1 MSSFGLGIVLNFVD
15 NASSGMNNAT
25 NTFLNM
31 SNTIRGASTSTSTAI
46 QQVAQGTVL
55 NTLGTALT
63 NFGSNMVGAVGN
75 VLNNVKE
82 VGSDF
87 QLFNVTLQQIYG
99 SAEAAEEQVQKLM
112 DFSVK
117 SPFEVADTKD
127 LLVTLKSQ
135 GIEAFD
141 SIKGSISGAEQQT
154 LQWLSDLM
162 SFKPEVPMQRWKL
175 AFQNYIGS
183 GEQKMLRNLLDMGK
197 IDEILGHDISDT
209 VEGRMNDL
217 VEIVEKKNLTGL
229 TNAMFGT
236 MQQNLSNISDF
247 FTMFYKAIG
256 DAGVFDNLARITGA
270 VSKMFATFDNASG
283 KLPIL
288 ANIVADGF
296 NVLLQPLVAIT
307 DKAVEAVSAFLNF
320 AAVNPVV
327 GKLAIVLFGLASA
340 GVVALGWIMRL
351 SGSILMLSGAI
362 KLLGGFSKIFSTIG
376 TGFSILGGKMLTL
389 IPLAFLAYRAWKSN
403 FMGIRDRAS
412 ETFQKLGLIW
422 DYFKQGYFTDEQ
434 FDLAKK
440 LGVDKAVEQLSI
452 LKYYW
457 DYFKQ
462 GFSEGFTGA
471 FDKILSGIEKFVNKI
486 KELTGIDLNKII
498 EPIKNFFSN
507 MTAEGLEST
516 YKSIGK
522 VVGAIVAYGLVL
534 RPLLKLLGSFR
545 NSGGLLGPL
554 LGSGKNSNKG
564 GKGGTKQATTF
575 LDELRNLRGT
585 FMNIANLAVQLI
597 GLASILKVVD
607 SVLSSIKMSPGDL
620 AKFILVI
627 GELGLVGQ
635 ALNYLNSKITNVPLK
650 QTLNSVGNMALMIV
664 SLGLLAGIISALPSV
679 NVGKVTALSIAV
691 GMLALLGTALVQ
703 LTKQSFRFKTTT
715 LLTAIRN
722 MAIMISAFGIL
733 AGVISACPSVDVG
746 KVLAISVASVILG
759 AAGAG
764 LSYLASML
772 GGLSG
777 SASQMITGAV
787 AMASMISAFAIIAGV
802 ISACPTVD
810 VGKVAMISA
819 ASVVLGVAATALVG
833 LAAVCGLM
841 IGAAPLIVSGAV
853 AMGIAIAAFGTI
865 VAVISACPECD
876 VGKIMSL
883 SIAMVAIGVAATALV
898 GLSAVCGLIIG
909 AAPLI
914 LAGFVAMAAVIA
926 AFGTIVAVISACP
939 NCDVGKV
946 TSLSVAIVAIGAAA
960 TAVVGMS
967 AVCGML
973 AGIGVIIA
981 AGIVEMTTV
990 FSAFADFAQEIS
1002 GFSDIDT
1009 GKINNYASATTDIA
1023 AAATVISG
1031 ASALTGFI
1039 PVDKIKSGIEKISQV
1054 IQSMSTLAQ
1063 QISSYGTIDIGKINS
1078 YTQSIQSIGEIGDS
1092 LTKIVNKVGKLKTEK
1107 ITSGIEKIKQCFSA
1121 MQGIAVDNLP
1131 DIGSNISS
1139 FVSGIE
1145 PLMSMTTKGNAK
1157 NLGNFLDELS
1167 QGLKKLGSLKFDSKN
1182 IDLSKIA
1189 NELSNFA
1196 NTLSTSFSFDSSGIS
1211 NLISELQSFASI
1223 TKDISSNADS
1233 VKSSISG
1240 MSGSLSSFKSDVNG
1254 LKGTA
1259 DSLKSALSKIKDG
1272 LSDIETKA
1280 STHIEL
1286 NITDNASAV
1295 IKNVQDLLAN
1305 QAVGTITVSLTDNA
1319 SAGIS
1324 NIKSSLDNIPKTVTP
1339 VVNLTDKA
1347 KSKAVAIKDAIDNIT
1362 GKTVSISVYD
1372 RASSVISSIKAALNN
1387 IPSTKT
1393 ITVNV
1398 KQNGTI
1404 PRNATGTNYFEGGL
1418 THINEKGGE
1427 IVDLPRGTRIIPH
1440 DRSLNEALKEGIR
1453 MGARSVNKAFDNA
1466 KFVGSERSNVGG
1478 NTYDNRVVF
1487 SQGSIVI
1494 TTVGASQS
1502 EMEKAAE
1509 FIMKYIER
1517 KQKLRSLAVRS

>member
-1 MSSFGLGIVLNFVD
+1 MRSFGLGIVLNFVD

-25 NTFLNM
+25 NTFLSM
-31 SNTIRGASTSTSTAI
+31 SNTIRGASNSTNEAI

-63 NFGSNMVGAVGN
+63 NFGNNMVGAVGN
-75 VLNNVKE
+75 VLDNVKQ

-87 QLFNVTLQQIYG
+87 QLFKVTLQQIYG
-99 SAEAAEEQVQKLM
+99 TAEAAEEQITKLM

-141 SIKGSISGAEQQT
+141 SVKGSISGVEQQT

-162 SFKPEVPMQRWKL
+162 AFKPEVPMQRWKL

-183 GEQKMLRNLLDMGK
+183 GEQKMLRNVLDMGK
-197 IDEILGHDISDT
+197 IDEILGHDIGGT
-209 VEGRMNDL
+209 VEERMNDL
-217 VEIVEKKNLTGL
+217 IEIVEKKNLTGL

-236 MQQNLSNISDF
+236 MQQNLSNIADF

-256 DAGVFDNLARITGA
+256 DAGVFDNLARITGTA
-270 VSKMFATFDNASG
+270 SKLLSEFDNESG
-283 KLPIL
+283 KLPKIAEIFSDAFNMIL
-288 ANIVADGF
+288 
-296 NVLLQPLVAIT
+296 
-307 DKAVEAVSAFLNF
+307 E
-320 AAVNPVV
+320 PVV
-327 GKLAIVLFGLASA
+327 NLTEKLADLVGGFLDFAIANPTIAKLATVIFALVGAST
-340 GVVALGWIMRL
+340 VAVGWILRL

-362 KLLGGFSKIFSTIG
+362 KLLGGFSTIFSTLK
-376 TGFSILGGKMLTL
+376 TGFAILGGQMLSL
-389 IPLAFLAYRAWKSN
+389 VPLAFLAYRAWQTN
-403 FMGIRDRAS
+403 FRGIRDRTS

-434 FDLAKK
+434 YDLAEK
-440 LGVDKAVEQLSI
+440 LGVIKAVEQIAI

-457 DYFKQ
+457 DFFKQ
-462 GFSEGFTGA
+462 GFSEGFTGV
-471 FDKILSGIEKFVNKI
+471 FDSILKFADKI
-486 KELTGIDLNKII
+486 KELTGIDLSKFF
-498 EPIKNFFSN
+498 EPIKNFLSN
-507 MTAEGLEST
+507 MTAIGLEDT

-534 RPLLKLLGSFR
+534 RPILKMLKTFR
-545 NSGGLLGPL
+545 SNGGLLGPL
-554 LGSGKNSNKG
+554 LLGSGKNSDKG
-564 GKGGTKQATTF
+564 GKGGSKQATTF
-575 LDELRNLRGT
+575 LNELRNLRGT
-585 FMNIANLAVQLI
+585 FMGIANLAVQLI
-597 GLASILKVVD
+597 GLAGIIKVLD
-607 SVLSSIKMSPGDL
+607 TVLSTIKMSPGDL

-650 QTLNSVGNMALMIV
+650 QTIKAIGNMSLMII
-664 SLGLLAGIISALPSV
+664 SLGLLAGVISALPAV
-679 NVGKVTALSIAV
+679 NAGKVTALSISV

-722 MAIMISAFGIL
+722 MTIMISAFGVL
-733 AGVISACPSVDVG
+733 AGVISMCPMVDVG
-746 KVLAISVASVILG
+746 KVAAISVSAVILG

-764 LSYLASML
+764 LSYLASVL

-777 SASQMITGAV
+777 GASQMITGAI
-787 AMASMISAFAIIAGV
+787 AMAAMLSAFAIIAGV
-802 ISACPTVD
+802 ISACPEVD

-819 ASVVLGVAATALVG
+819 ASVILGVAAAALVG

-841 IGAAPLIVSGAV
+841 MSAVPLLVAGAE
-853 AMGIAIAAFGTI
+853 AMTIAIATFGII

-876 VGKIMSL
+876 IGKVTSL
-883 SIAMVAIGVAATALV
+883 SIAVVIVGVAATALV
-898 GLSAVCGLIIG
+898 GLSAVCGLMIG

-914 LAGFVAMAAVIA
+914 VAGFVAMVSVIA
-926 AFGTIVAVISACP
+926 AFGILVAIISACP
-939 NCDVGKV
+939 ECDLGKV
-946 TSLSVAIVAIGAAA
+946 TSLSLAIVVVGAAA
-960 TAVVGMS
+960 TAVVGMT
-967 AVCGML
+967 AVCGLL
-973 AGIGVIIA
+973 AGVGVLIA
-981 AGIVEMTTV
+981 AGIAEMIIV
-990 FSAFADFAQEIS
+990 YSAFADFAQQIS
-1002 GFSDIDT
+1002 GFPDIDT
-1009 GKINNYASATTDIA
+1009 GKINNYSSATTDIA
-1023 AAATVISG
+1023 AAATIISG
-1031 ASALTGFI
+1031 ATALTGFI
-1039 PVDKIKSGIEKISQV
+1039 PADKIKSGIEKISQV
-1054 IQSMSTLAQ
+1054 IQSMSELAQ
-1063 QISSYGTIDIGKINS
+1063 QISGYGMIDVGKITS
-1078 YTQSIQSIGEIGDS
+1078 YTQSIHSIGEIGES

-1107 ITSGIEKIKQCFSA
+1107 ITSGIEKIKTCFSA

-1139 FVSGIE
+1139 FANGIE
-1145 PLMSMTTKGNAK
+1145 PLLNISSKGNAS
-1157 NLGNFLDELS
+1157 NLGSFLDKLS
-1167 QGLKKLGSLKFDSKN
+1167 DGLNKLGKLKFDDKN
-1182 IDLSKIA
+1182 INLSKIA
-1189 NELSNFA
+1189 TELGNFA
-1196 NTLSTSFSFDSSGIS
+1196 DTLSTSFSFDTSGIT
-1211 NLISELQSFASI
+1211 NLINDLQSFANVA
-1223 TKDISSNADS
+1223 KDITTNADS

-1240 MSGSLSSFKSDVNG
+1240 MSDGLNSFKSDVSG
-1254 LKGTA
+1254 LNRTA
-1259 DSLKSALSKIKDG
+1259 DSLKSTLSKIKDG

-1280 STHIEL
+1280 NTHIEL

-1305 QAVGTITVSLTDNA
+1305 QVVGTIIVNLTDNA
-1319 SAGIS
+1319 TSSINS
-1324 NIKSSLDNIPKTVTP
+1324 IKSSLDSIPKTVTP
-1339 VVNLTDKA
+1339 VVNLIDNAT
-1347 KSKAVAIKDAIDNIT
+1347 SKAVAIKKAIDSIKS
-1362 GKTVSISVYD
+1362 KTVTVSVSD
-1372 RASSVISSIKAALNN
+1372 KATSVISSIKTALNDM
-1387 IPSTKT
+1387 PTSKT
-1393 ITVNV
+1393 ITINA

-1404 PRNATGTNYFEGGL
+1404 PGNATGTNYFEGGL

-1427 IVDLPRGTRIIPH
+1427 IVDLPKGTRIIPH

-1453 MGARSVNKAFDNA
+1453 MGAKSVNKAFDNA
-1466 KFVGSERSNVGG
+1466 KFVGGEHSNSSS
-1478 NTYDNRVVF
+1478 TYDNRVIF